1 MIPLPTQVQDLDLYK
16 QNRPRMTVQ
25 VHQLDLY
32 EHPKRINYS
41 TIVLID
47 CGGRVKGFTPGM

>member
-1 MIPLPTQVQDLDLYK
+1 MIPLPVQVQDLDRYK
-16 QNRPRMTVQ
+16 QNRPKMTVQ

-32 EHPKRINYS
+32 KHSKRINYS

-47 CGGRVKGFTPGM
+47 CAGRVKGFTPGM